1 MVISI
6 INHKGGVGKTMTAH
20 NLGAALALMKKKVLL
35 VDFDPQCNL
44 TTRCGLNVAECDVT
58 ISTYLHED
66 EQEFLPKNLNKY
78 LYLIPGADALDADS
92 MEMAAMDDPNEALNL
107 LKNILKRVG

>member
-1 MVISI
+1 MIISI

-44 TTRCGLNVAECDVT
+44 TTRCGVVVEESDAT
-58 ISTYLHED
+58 ISSYLHDD
-66 EQEFLPKNLNKY
+66 EQELLPKNLNKY
-78 LYLIPGADALDADS
+78 LYIFPGADALDADS
-92 MEMAAMDDPNEALNL
+92 L
-107 LKNILKRVG
+107 